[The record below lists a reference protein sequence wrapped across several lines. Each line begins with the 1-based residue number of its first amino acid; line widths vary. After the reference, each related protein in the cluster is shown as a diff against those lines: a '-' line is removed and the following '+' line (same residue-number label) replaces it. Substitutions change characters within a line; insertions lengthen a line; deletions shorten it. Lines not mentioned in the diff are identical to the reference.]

1 VGDFSHM
8 PETGDTELA
17 AFLPAP
23 LVARW
28 AETAAGPE
36 GLVLDAIALV
46 ADLVD
51 STGLTDR
58 YGALGPHGAEDLS
71 AALSAYF
78 ASMTQIIERAGGI
91 TVRIAGDAVIAVWPC
106 DGDPAGAA
114 RRTLAA
120 AEEMSKAPALATL
133 GLSHRLAVD
142 AGPIRLSV
150 LGQVGERRFFLV
162 SGEPLRAMANG
173 SLRGAPGELRVSQ
186 SVLNMAGGRRT
197 RAADERP
204 TQIGARTALDLRAF
218 VPPVIASRGEIG
230 LVDWLAEFRV
240 LSVVYIGLSRSLRPP
255 DIRLAFST
263 IEAVARDASVGIWDV
278 IDEDK
283 GVIVKIVLGLPP
295 HSSERDAVVALDV
308 AVRVHHALAAAG
320 LQAGIGVATGRAFC
334 GEVGSATRREHIA
347 VGTVMN
353 YGARLMQASD
363 GDVLCD
369 ETTARAAADT
379 FLADDAIELTIQG
392 RETPIKA
399 YRVADFAEISSLDGL
414 GGAADSPVGRQDAA
428 TIIEQRIADLADGP
442 APPIVI
448 VGEPGVGKTTL
459 LSFAARRA
467 EEAGVRVIS
476 ARGSLTER
484 STGFHVLR
492 RVLASLAGADGPRE
506 GLDSPHARIKSA
518 LRADGQGARLHL
530 LEDIFP
536 LGGGAAASAALT
548 GAARRTVLED
558 LIVRFVDIQ
567 ANSDPLLVLIDD
579 FQWVDAASR
588 ELLGAV
594 RQRSRNVLF
603 VLATRNDGLDGQ
615 AGSINLL
622 AGDHTTIALDRLLLE
637 HTAAVAHA
645 ALGVSRIPG
654 RLAAYL
660 HHRSGGLPLHARQ
673 LLLSLTERGVVKV
686 INGRCEI
693 EPGALTGDAI
703 PDSLRGLVTERID
716 RLAPFDQ
723 ITGKSASVIGAR
735 FGAEALAAL
744 HPSRPEFEPLAGS
757 LRRLE
762 AAGFIEAELGDG
774 WAFQHAI
781 LRDTLYDLM
790 PFSQRAA
797 LHTEVAQRLEAAG
810 DHEDAATPAVLAW
823 HWEGAGVPSR
833 AIDKLLDA
841 ARRAIR
847 SHAAAD
853 ALDHAAQIERL
864 SKVADESLSVSQR
877 IGLERLRADG
887 YQLLA
892 RFTEAG
898 HHFRSA
904 ASHAGLALPQ
914 SRPAIIGGLAIE
926 GLSHGAA
933 RLGLKFPTG
942 GSHALERDQ
951 LAAHIHMRLAEHAY
965 FASDTLSVLHGTL
978 KSLNHAHRSGSV
990 VEMTHG
996 YAGLAVGFG
1005 VSGMLGLAR
1014 EYAHRA
1020 LKLAHAHG
1028 GDHDRGLAHMMASVA
1043 LFPSGDWEAAGGH
1056 AARGAALFHETG
1068 DTFRR
1073 QSCTVLQAYSQL
1085 ARGEYVE
1092 ARLSLSQTP
1101 DSAGDIEAASVRA
1114 WAAACHGVLESLHS
1128 NAPDAALEDL
1138 RDCLADPLEPADR
1151 LVVLG
1156 PMAQLQLATGDR
1168 AGATLSA
1175 NEALTMAS
1183 ARAPKLGIG
1192 FVSLPR
1198 IVETFL
1204 AVDDRDRAQS
1214 ALKIARGFA
1223 ATMRIARPHT
1233 DYVAGQLE
1241 FAAGR
1246 RARAHRLWR
1255 RGLSLAEAIGM
1266 PLEASLCRAALDH
1279 EGKGSHD
1286 AAASSIQIAERPG
1299 I

>member
-1 VGDFSHM
+1 M
-8 PETGDTELA
+8 PMAGDTGFA
-17 AFLPAP
+17 AFLPAQ
-23 LVARW
+23 LLARW
-28 AETAAGPE
+28 SATAIGPE
-36 GLVLDAIALV
+36 GLALEAVTLV

-58 YGALGPHGAEDLS
+58 YGALGPHGAEELS
-71 AALSAYF
+71 KALSAYF
-78 ASMTQIIERAGGI
+78 ASMTQIIERNGGI
-91 TVRIAGDAVIAVWPC
+91 TARIAGDAVIAVWPC
-106 DGDPAGAA
+106 DLDPAGAA
-114 RRTLAA
+114 QRTLSA

-133 GLSHRLAVD
+133 GLSHRIAVD
-142 AGPIRLSV
+142 AGPIELSV
-150 LGQVGERRFFLV
+150 LGEVGERRFFLV
-162 SGEPLRAMANG
+162 SGQPLRAMAN
-173 SLRGAPGELRVSQ
+173 SRLRGAPGEVRASQ
-186 SVLNMAGGRRT
+186 EVLTMAAGRRT
-197 RAADERP
+197 QTNREERTRASVRMP
-204 TQIGARTALDLRAF
+204 LDLRAF
-218 VPPVIASRGEIG
+218 VPPVIASRDEIG
-230 LVDWLAEFRV
+230 LVDWLAEFRT
-240 LSVVYIGLSRSLRPP
+240 LSVVYVGLSRNLRPTE
-255 DIRLAFST
+255 IRLAFSA
-263 IEAVARDASVGIWDV
+263 IEAVARDASIGLWDV

-295 HSSERDAVVALDV
+295 HTSDQDAVVALDV
-308 AVRVHHALAAAG
+308 AVRVHHALAAIG

-369 ETTARAAADT
+369 EATALAAADT
-379 FLADDAIELTIQG
+379 FVADDAIELMIRG

-399 YRVADFAEISSLDGL
+399 YRVADFAEITSIEGL
-414 GGAADSPVGRQDAA
+414 GGAGDSPVGRQSAA
-428 TIIEQRIADLADGP
+428 AIIDQGIADLSAGP
-442 APPIVI
+442 VAPILI
-448 VGEPGVGKTTL
+448 VGEMGVGKTTL

-492 RVLASLAGADGPRE
+492 RVLASLAGSDDRRGDR
-506 GLDSPHARIKSA
+506 DSPHARIKTV
-518 LRADGQGARLHL
+518 LRIDGQGARLHL

-536 LGGGAAASAALT
+536 LSSGATASAALT

-567 ANSDPLLVLIDD
+567 AKSDPLLVLIDD
-579 FQWVDAASR
+579 LQWVDAASR

-594 RQRSRNVLF
+594 RRRSPNVLF
-603 VLATRNDGLDGQ
+603 VLATRNDAIEGH

-622 AGDHTTIALDRLLLE
+622 AGDHTTIALDRLAPE

-686 INGRCEI
+686 VNGRCEI
-693 EPGALTGDAI
+693 EPGALAGDSI
-703 PDSLRGLVTERID
+703 PESLRGLVTERID

-744 HPSRPEFEPLAGS
+744 HPARPDLEPLAGS
-757 LRRLE
+757 LQRLE
-762 AAGFIEAELGDG
+762 AAGFIEAEVGDE
-774 WAFQHAI
+774 WVFQHAI
-781 LRDTLYDLM
+781 LRETLYDLM

-823 HWEGAGVPSR
+823 HWEGAGVASR
-833 AIDKLLDA
+833 AIDRLLDA
-841 ARRAIR
+841 ARHAIR

-864 SKVADESLSVSQR
+864 SKTADETLTINQR

-898 HHFRSA
+898 HHFRNA
-904 ASHAGLALPQ
+904 AGHAGLALPR

-926 GLSHGAA
+926 GLSHGVA

-942 GSHALERDQ
+942 GSHGLERDQ

-978 KSLNHAHRSGSV
+978 KSLNHAHRSGSI

-1005 VSGMLGLAR
+1005 VSGMIGLAR

-1020 LKLAHAHG
+1020 LRLAHAHG

-1043 LFPSGDWEAAGGH
+1043 LFPSGDWESAGGH
-1056 AARGAALFHETG
+1056 AARGAVLFHETG

-1073 QSCTVLQAYSQL
+1073 QSCTVLHAYSQL
-1085 ARGEYVE
+1085 ARGHYVE

-1128 NAPDAALEDL
+1128 NAPDAALEHL
-1138 RDCLADPLEPADR
+1138 RASLADPLEPADR

-1175 NEALTMAS
+1175 NEALAMAS
-1183 ARAPKLGIG
+1183 ATAPKLGIG

-1223 ATMRIARPHT
+1223 STMRIARPHT

-1246 RARAHRLWR
+1246 RARARRLWR
-1255 RGLSLAEAIGM
+1255 RGLSAAEAIGM
-1266 PLEASLCRAALDH
+1266 PLEASLCRAALDQ
-1279 EGKGSHD
+1279 EGKASND
-1286 AAASSIQIAERPG
+1286 AAALLRSVVERAG

>member
-1 VGDFSHM
+1 MTTAGDA
-8 PETGDTELA
+8 GIA
-17 AFLPAP
+17 AFLPAQ
-23 LVARW
+23 LIARW
-28 AETAAGPE
+28 AETAVAPE
-36 GLVLDAIALV
+36 GLVLDAVALV

-71 AALSAYF
+71 AAMSAYF
-78 ASMTQIIERAGGI
+78 ASMTQIIELNGGI
-91 TVRIAGDAVIAVWPC
+91 TARIAGDAVVAVWPC
-106 DGDPAGAA
+106 DGDPGGAA
-114 RRTLAA
+114 QRTLAA
-120 AEEMSKAPALATL
+120 AGEMAKAPALAAL
-133 GLSHRLAVD
+133 GLSHRIAVD

-150 LGQVGERRFFLV
+150 LGEVGERRFFLV
-162 SGEPLRAMANG
+162 SGEPLRAMANRR
-173 SLRGAPGELRVSQ
+173 LRGAPGELRVSQ
-186 SVLNMAGGRRT
+186 LVLDMAAGRRT
-197 RAADERP
+197 RSSEQASTRPGERAA
-204 TQIGARTALDLRAF
+204 IDLRAF
-218 VPPVIASRGEIG
+218 VPPVIASRGEVG
-230 LVDWLAEFRV
+230 LVDWLAEFRT
-240 LSVVYIGLSRSLRPP
+240 LSVVYVGLSRSLRPP
-255 DIRLAFST
+255 DIRLAFSA
-263 IEAVARDASVGIWDV
+263 IEAVALDASIGVWDV

-308 AVRVHHALAAAG
+308 AVRVHHALAAIG

-334 GEVGSATRREHIA
+334 GEVGSPTRREHIA

-369 ETTARAAADT
+369 EMTARAAADT
-379 FLADDAIELTIQG
+379 LVADDAIELMIQG

-399 YRVADFAEISSLDGL
+399 YRVADFAEIAAIDGFS
-414 GGAADSPVGRQDAA
+414 GAGDSPVGRQAA
-428 TIIEQRIADLADGP
+428 ADIIKERITDLADRP
-442 APPIVI
+442 VAPIII

-467 EEAGVRVIS
+467 EHAGVRVIS

-492 RVLASLAGADGPRE
+492 KVLASLAGIDASRDGVD
-506 GLDSPHARIKSA
+506 GPHARIKAA
-518 LRADGQGARLHL
+518 LRVDGQGARLHL

-536 LGGGAAASAALT
+536 LGGGKAASAALT

-558 LIVRFVDIQ
+558 LIVRFFDIQ
-567 ANSDPLLVLIDD
+567 ARSGPLLVLIDD
-579 FQWVDAASR
+579 LQWVDSASR

-594 RQRSRNVLF
+594 RRRSPRVLF
-603 VLATRNDGLDGQ
+603 ILASRSDGVEGQ
-615 AGSINLL
+615 AASINLL
-622 AGDHTTIALDRLLLE
+622 AGDHTMIALDRLLLE
-637 HTAAVAHA
+637 HTAAFAHA

-660 HHRSGGLPLHARQ
+660 HQRSGGLPLHARQ
-673 LLLSLTERGVVKV
+673 LLLSLVERGVVKV
-686 INGRCEI
+686 VNGRCEI
-693 EPGALTGDAI
+693 EPGALAGDAI

-716 RLAPFDQ
+716 RLELFDQ
-723 ITGKSASVIGAR
+723 ITGKSASVIGGR

-744 HPSRPEFEPLAGS
+744 HPARPDLEPLTGS
-757 LRRLE
+757 LQRLE
-762 AAGFIEAELGDG
+762 AAGFIEAEVGDG
-774 WAFQHAI
+774 WAFQNAI
-781 LRDTLYDLM
+781 LRETLYDLM

-823 HWEGAGVPSR
+823 HWEGAGVTSR
-833 AIDKLLDA
+833 AIDRLLDA
-841 ARRAIR
+841 ARHAIR

-864 SKVADESLSVSQR
+864 SKTADDALSINQR

-892 RFTEAG
+892 RFAEAG
-898 HHFRSA
+898 HHFRNA
-904 ASHAGLALPQ
+904 ASHAGLALPA
-914 SRPAIIGGLAIE
+914 SRPAIFRGLALE
-926 GLSHGAA
+926 GLRHGAV
-933 RLGLKFPTG
+933 RLGLRFPSTV
-942 GSHALERDQ
+942 SAALERDQ

-965 FASDTLSVLHGTL
+965 FDSDTLGVLHGTL
-978 KSLNHAHRSGSV
+978 KSLNHAHRAGSI

-1005 VSGMLGLAR
+1005 VSGMIGLAR
-1014 EYAHRA
+1014 EYASRA
-1020 LKLAHAHG
+1020 LRLAHAHG

-1085 ARGEYVE
+1085 ARGDYLE

-1128 NAPDAALEDL
+1128 SAPDAALEGL
-1138 RDCLADPLEPADR
+1138 RDSLADPLEPADR

-1175 NEALTMAS
+1175 TEALTMAS

-1204 AVDDRDRAQS
+1204 AVDDPDRAQS

-1233 DYVAGQLE
+1233 DYVAGQME

-1246 RARAHRLWR
+1246 RARARRLWR
-1255 RGLSLAEAIGM
+1255 RGLSAAEAIGM
-1266 PLEASLCRAALDH
+1266 PFEASLCRAALDH
-1279 EGKGSHD
+1279 YGKGSQD
-1286 AAASSIQIAERPG
+1286 AAASPAPVAERSG